1 MAPFARALVRKSK
14 RALKVA
20 GLALDA
26 GDNDSAVSR
35 CYYAMFDIACAALL
49 RAGVAEDKLPR
60 THNGL
65 VEAFRKHA
73 VQSGQIDRELG
84 AELSRI
90 ESLRIKAD
98 YTGAE
103 IELEEALEVVRKAE
117 LFVQTVERVF
127 GLGEQYRAAGLQD
140 DKPDPDD
147 KISEPGVAT
156 APVCAEEQRRQAREN
171 WLRFRQQ
178 QTQGAKRVEPR
189 SVSDRGAEENR
200 SPSLGDDE

>member
-1 MAPFARALVRKSK
+1 
-14 RALKVA
+14 
-20 GLALDA
+20 
-26 GDNDSAVSR
+26 
-35 CYYAMFDIACAALL
+35 MFDIACAALL

-65 VEAFRKHA
+65 V
-73 VQSGQIDRELG
+73 
-84 AELSRI
+84 ELSRI

-200 SPSLGDDE
+200 SPSLGDDEYCTRWCFPALERIVGVARSPSLEGH